1 MTTAVDVQDLSKS
14 FRARQPRGPGARARL
29 ADLVAPRSMLVRAVE
44 RISFR
49 IEAGERVAFIGPNG
63 AGKSTTLKI
72 LAGILY
78 PDSGRVEVAGLV
90 PWRDRHALGFAVGT
104 VFGQRSQ
111 LWYQLAPRDTLEL
124 LAQVYEL
131 PRAVWRAR
139 LDALVHAFELELLLD
154 RPVRQLSLG
163 ERMRCEV
170 AASLLHA
177 PRVLFLDEPTIG
189 LDVTAKATIR
199 ELLHARSVQEGTTLL
214 LTSHDT
220 GDIEQVCDRV
230 VIIHR
235 GRILL
240 DVSVGELKRRYLRS
254 RRITLVTASEHVE
267 LPVPIARLVSHEPHR
282 TTVEIDNGDAAV
294 GALVDAVLRQTTL
307 RDLVIDDPPMDE
319 IIRSIYR
326 TADDGLEGGLNDGLT
341 DDGLTDDG
349 KAA

>member
-1 MTTAVDVQDLSKS
+1 MSIAVDVQELSKS
-14 FRARQPRGPGARARL
+14 FRARQPRGAGFRARVADVFAPVTRELL
-29 ADLVAPRSMLVRAVE
+29 AVDH
-44 RISFR
+44 ISFR
-49 IEAGERVAFIGPNG
+49 IAEGERVAFIGPNG

-78 PDSGRVEVAGLV
+78 PTSGHVTVAGFV
-90 PWRDRHALGFAVGT
+90 PWENRHALGFAVGT

-124 LAQVYEL
+124 LARVYEL
-131 PRAVWRAR
+131 PRDVWRAR
-139 LDALVHAFELELLLD
+139 LDALVHAFELEPLLD

-177 PRVLFLDEPTIG
+177 PSVLFLDEPTIG

-199 ELLHARSVQEGTTLL
+199 ELLHARSVQDGTTLL

-220 GDIEQVCDRV
+220 GDIEHVCDRV

-240 DVSVGELKRRYLRS
+240 DA
-254 RRITLVTASEHVE
+254 TVTE
-267 LPVPIARLVSHEPHR
+267 
-282 TTVEIDNGDAAV
+282 
-294 GALVDAVLRQTTL
+294 LRQRYRTVTL
-307 RDLVIDDPPMDE
+307 GGLTIDYPSMDQ
-319 IIRSIYR
+319 IIRSIYK
-326 TADDGLEGGLNDGLT
+326 TADIEEEEE
-341 DDGLTDDG
+341 
-349 KAA
+349 AA

>member
-1 MTTAVDVQDLSKS
+1 MSAAVDVQELSKS
-14 FRARQPRGPGARARL
+14 FRTRATRGSGLRARV
-29 ADLVAPRSMLVRAVE
+29 ADVVAPRVSEVRAVN

-72 LAGILY
+72 LAGILS
-78 PDSGRVEVAGLV
+78 PTSGHATVAGLV
-90 PWRDRHALGFAVGT
+90 PWRDRHALGFAIGT

-124 LAQVYEL
+124 LACVYEL
-131 PRAVWRAR
+131 PRHVWRAR
-139 LDALVHAFELELLLD
+139 LDALVHAFELAPLLD

-177 PRVLFLDEPTIG
+177 PRMLFLDEPTIG

-199 ELLHARSVQEGTTLL
+199 ELLRRRSTDDGTTLL

-230 VIIHR
+230 IIIHR

-240 DVSVGELKRRYLRS
+240 DATVGELKRRYLRA

-267 LPVPIARLVSHEPHR
+267 LSAATGARLVSAVPHR
-282 TTVEIDNGDAAV
+282 TTVEIEAGDAAI

-326 TADDGLEGGLNDGLT
+326 NADHGDGE
-341 DDGLTDDG
+341 
-349 KAA
+349 AA